1 MKKLL
6 FTFFIAAASLAVNAQ
21 ATFGIHANG
30 ILSSAKAEEKEGN
43 TTVSTKFD
51 SRFSWKAG
59 VVADMPIS
67 ENISFMPQ
75 LNLLSK
81 GGKMSQSESGFSSS
95 MEMRF
100 TYLELPLNFVYNHTS
115 GLFIG
120 AGPSLSYGIG
130 GEAEVSLSGGGINES
145 ETVKIKFDGD
155 DEAND
160 DKAHLK
166 ALELGANL
174 IAGYRLS
181 NGLFFNVQ
189 YNHGLSNIDPAEGSS
204 FKNKYFG
211 FGIGYFF
218 SAK

>member
-1 MKKLL
+1 MKKFM
-6 FTFFIAAASLAVNAQ
+6 FTFFIAAASMAVNAQ
-21 ATFGIHANG
+21 TFGVHANG
-30 ILSSAKAEEKEGN
+30 ILASAKSEEKDQN
-43 TTVSTKFD
+43 TTLSTKLD

-59 VVADMPIS
+59 VVGDIPIA
-67 ENISFMPQ
+67 ENFSFMPQ
-75 LNLLSK
+75 LNILSK
-81 GGKMSQSESGFSSS
+81 GGKLSQSEAGFTSS
-95 MEMRF
+95 MEMKF
-100 TYLELPLNFVYNHTS
+100 TYLELPLNLVFSHTS

-130 GEAEVSLSGGGINES
+130 GEAEVTVSGGGLS
-145 ETVKIKFDGD
+145 ETGTVKIKFDGD

-160 DKAHLK
+160 DNAHLK
-166 ALELGANL
+166 ALELGANV

-189 YNHGLSNIDPAEGSS
+189 YNQGLSNIDPSEGSS

-218 SAK
+218 GAQ